1 MKKNSIISIIIILLI
16 LLTAILFVR
25 GCSQEGSQMKNYT
38 VAGTYTETATYQSGE
53 IRVSGVNIE
62 NATFTGNMTV
72 VDAVVDGDI
81 RLTNSAVQGELL
93 VKGGGTIYLDGG
105 SYQNITLEKQ
115 GVKIVLL
122 GEATVETLTTRV
134 AANIVVDNQSK
145 VKTLNV
151 DKAASRTAITTQEN
165 GTIENIQSRGVS
177 DIVLNTPA
185 KLIGFGTNAGGSTLV
200 TNAVVEKIVAESKV
214 ALTLNANVGS
224 VLLTATG
231 EGTSIILA
239 NNAVIA
245 SLATETRVEITGE
258 GSVTSATTNDV
269 LNITG
274 TITPDVIYITTKPVV
289 SDPNGGL
296 MVSTNTS
303 RPTEINAG
311 SSSSWYSES
320 SSSGSIIN
328 SKYDVPPLS
337 PVDPVNPPSPPSPP
351 SPPTPPSP
359 PINISVEA
367 IQVTPVEA
375 DVIMGNTLK
384 LNAVIFPANA
394 TNQTIIWESS
404 NNNVATV
411 TNGVVTPI
419 ANGETTITAR
429 TQDGNKTD
437 TSKITVKT
445 NIGAVTM
452 INTINAVN
460 NGISETIAYD
470 SSYALPVVVIVQ
482 GHGSEIF
489 PCSVNWTPNTVDTKK
504 VGETTYTGTLVMP
517 AGYVNLNNIQAT
529 IALTVLAQPVITASS
544 ELSSQRLYLNED
556 PAPVFVEANVTEDKT
571 LTYQWSFRTG
581 DVETPLPE
589 VTGPI
594 YDPPVS
600 TTPGTVYYS
609 CVISSENAEPVTVLA
624 GTVVTSAEPV
634 VLPESSN
641 PVAPTDEVS
650 PADPITSTD
659 LSEMPTINT
668 QPTSISQLTG
678 VALATSLAQATRTAQ
693 AALGTPKAD
702 ATTASFTVDASIS
715 DGGELS
721 YQWFESTEAVNA
733 DGKPIDGATDKTF
746 EADVS
751 GPAGTTYYYVEIT
764 NTKAG
769 CLPVTAVSVPVS
781 LTVV

>member
-25 GCSQEGSQMKNYT
+25 GCSQEGSEMKSYT
-38 VAGTYTETATYQSGE
+38 VAGTYTETTTYQNGE
-53 IRVSGVNIE
+53 IKVSGVNIE
-62 NATFTGNMTV
+62 NATFTGNLTV
-72 VDAVVDGDI
+72 VDSVVDGDI

-93 VKGGGTIYLDGG
+93 IKGGGTVYLDGG
-105 SYQNITLEKQ
+105 SYQNIILEKP

-122 GEATVETLTTRV
+122 GQATVENLTARA

-151 DKAASRTAITTQEN
+151 DKAASRTSITTQEN
-165 GTIENIQSRGVS
+165 GTIENIQSRGIS

-185 KLIGFGTNAGGSTLV
+185 KLIGFGTNASGSTLV
-200 TNAVVEKIVAESKV
+200 SNAVIEKIVAESKV
-214 ALTLNANVGS
+214 SLTLNANVGT

-231 EGTSIILA
+231 EGTNIILG
-239 NNAVIA
+239 NNAVIT

-258 GSVTSATTNDV
+258 GSITSATTNDI

-274 TITPDVIYITTKPVV
+274 TITPDVVYITTKPVV
-289 SDPNGGL
+289 TDANGGL
-296 MVSTNTS
+296 TVSTNTNRTADTNS
-303 RPTEINAG
+303 GSG
-311 SSSSWYSES
+311 SSSTWYSDS
-320 SSSGSIIN
+320 SNSGTIIN
-328 SKYDVPPLS
+328 SKYDAPPLN
-337 PVDPVNPPSPPSPP
+337 PVDPVEPP

-359 PINISVEA
+359 PINIPVEA

-384 LNAVIFPANA
+384 LNTVIFPANA

-411 TNGVVTPI
+411 TNGVVTPV
-419 ANGETTITAR
+419 ANGEATITAR

-437 TSKITVKT
+437 TCKITVKT
-445 NIGAVTM
+445 NIAAVTM
-452 INTINAVN
+452 INTINANN
-460 NGISETIAYD
+460 NGIAETIAYD
-470 SSYALPVVVIVQ
+470 SSYNLPVVVIVQ
-482 GHGSEIF
+482 GYGSEVF
-489 PCSVNWTPNTVDTKK
+489 PCSVTWTPNTVDNKK
-504 VGETTYTGTLVMP
+504 VGETLYTGTLVMP
-517 AGYVNLNNIQAT
+517 AGYVNLNNVQAT
-529 IALTVLAQPVITASS
+529 IALTVQAQPLITASS
-544 ELSSQRLYLNED
+544 ELSSQRVYLNED
-556 PAPVFVEANVTEDKT
+556 PAPIFVEASVTEAKT
-571 LTYQWSFRTG
+571 LTYQWSYRSG
-581 DVETPLPE
+581 DSEIPMPE
-589 VTGPI
+589 ITGPI

-600 TTPGTVYYS
+600 TTPGTVYYT

-624 GTVVTSAEPV
+624 GIVVTSAEPA
-634 VLPESSN
+634 VLPDTTA
-641 PVAPTDEVS
+641 PVAVDENS
-650 PADPITSTD
+650 PITPITETG
-659 LSEMPTINT
+659 LSEMPAITE
-668 QPTSISQLTG
+668 QPTSISQLSG

-702 ATTASFTVDASIS
+702 VTTASFTVDAQIT

-721 YQWFESTEAVNA
+721 YQWFESTDAVNA
-733 DGKPIDGATDKTF
+733 DGKPIDGATDKTL
-746 EADVS
+746 AVDTS

-769 CLPVTAVSVPVS
+769 CLPVTAVSLPVS

>member
-25 GCSQEGSQMKNYT
+25 GCSQEGNEMKNYA
-38 VAGTYTETATYQSGE
+38 VAGTYTETATYQNGE
-53 IRVSGVNIE
+53 IQVSGVNIE
-62 NATFTGNMTV
+62 NATFTGNLTI

-105 SYQNITLEKQ
+105 SYQNIILEKQ

-122 GEATVETLTTRV
+122 GEATVETLTSR
-134 AANIVVDNQSK
+134 AAASIVVDNQSK
-145 VKTLNV
+145 IKTLNV

-165 GTIENIQSRGVS
+165 GTIENIQSRGIS
-177 DIVLNTPA
+177 DIVLNTPT
-185 KLIGFGTNAGGSTLV
+185 KLVGFGTNAGGSTLV
-200 TNAVVEKIVAESKV
+200 TNAVVDKIVAESKV
-214 ALTLNANVGS
+214 ALTLNANVGT

-231 EGTSIILA
+231 EGTSITLG

-274 TITPDVIYITTKPVV
+274 TITPDVVYITTKPVV

-303 RPTEINAG
+303 RPAEITAG
-311 SSSSWYSES
+311 GSSSWYSES

-328 SKYDVPPLS
+328 SKYDVPPLN
-337 PVDPVNPPSPPSPP
+337 PVDPVNPP

-359 PINISVEA
+359 PINIAVEA

-384 LNAVIFPANA
+384 LNTVIFPANA

-411 TNGVVTPI
+411 TNGVVTPV

-437 TSKITVKT
+437 TCKITVKT
-445 NIGAVTM
+445 NIAAVTM

-460 NGISETIAYD
+460 NGIAETIAYD
-470 SSYALPVVVIVQ
+470 SNYNLPVVVIVQ
-482 GHGSEIF
+482 GHGSEIL

-517 AGYVNLNNIQAT
+517 SGYVNLNNVQAT

-556 PAPVFVEANVTEDKT
+556 PAPVFVEASVTEDKT
-571 LTYQWSFRTG
+571 LSYQWSSRTG
-581 DVETPLPE
+581 EVETQMPE

-594 YDPPVS
+594 YDPPAS

-624 GTVVTSAEPV
+624 GIVVTSADPAI
-634 VLPESSN
+634 LPESPE
-641 PVAPTDEVS
+641 PVDVAAETSPTVPTTAS
-650 PADPITSTD
+650 G
-659 LSEMPTINT
+659 LSEMPTINE
-668 QPTSISQLTG
+668 QPTSISQLSG

-693 AALGTPKAD
+693 AALGTPKSD
-702 ATTASFTVDASIS
+702 AATASFSVTASVS
-715 DGGELS
+715 DSGELT
-721 YQWFESTEAVNA
+721 YQWFESSDAVNA
-733 DGKPIDGATDKTF
+733 DGKPIDGATAKTF
-746 EADVS
+746 EADAS

>member
-25 GCSQEGSQMKNYT
+25 GCSQEGSEMKTYA

-53 IRVSGVNIE
+53 IQVSGVNIE
-62 NATFTGNMTV
+62 NATFTGTLTV
-72 VDAVVDGDI
+72 VDAIVDGDI
-81 RLTNSAVQGELL
+81 RLTNSAVQGDLL
-93 VKGGGTIYLDGG
+93 VKGGGTVYLDGG
-105 SYQNITLEKQ
+105 TYQNIILEKQ

-122 GEATVETLTTRV
+122 GEATVETLTARA

-145 VKTLNV
+145 IKTLNV
-151 DKAASRTAITTQEN
+151 DKTASRTSIATQEN
-165 GTIENIQSRGVS
+165 GTIENIQSRGIS
-177 DIVLNTPA
+177 DIVLNTPT
-185 KLIGFGTNAGGSTLV
+185 KLVGFGTNAGGSTLV
-200 TNAVVEKIVAESKV
+200 TNAVVDKIVAESKV
-214 ALTLNANVGS
+214 ALTLNANVGT
-224 VLLTATG
+224 VLLTTTG
-231 EGTSIILA
+231 EGTSIVLG

-274 TITPDVIYITTKPVV
+274 TIIPEVVYITTKPVV

-303 RPTEINAG
+303 RPTEITAG
-311 SSSSWYSES
+311 GSSSWYSDS
-320 SSSGSIIN
+320 SSSNTFIN
-328 SKYDVPPLS
+328 TKYDAPPLNPVT
-337 PVDPVNPPSPPSPP
+337 PVDPPSPP

-359 PINISVEA
+359 PVNISVEA

-384 LNAVIFPANA
+384 LNTVIFPVNA

-411 TNGVVTPI
+411 TNGVVTPV

-445 NIGAVTM
+445 NIAAVTM

-460 NGISETIAYD
+460 NGIAETIAYD
-470 SSYALPVVVIVQ
+470 SNYNLPVVVIVQ
-482 GHGSEIF
+482 GHGSEIL
-489 PCSVNWTPNTVDTKK
+489 PCSVTWTPNTVDTKK

-517 AGYVNLNNIQAT
+517 AGYVNLNNVQAT
-529 IALTVLAQPVITASS
+529 IALTVLAQPLITASS
-544 ELSSQRLYLNED
+544 ELSSQRVYLNED
-556 PAPVFVEANVTEDKT
+556 PAPVFVEATVTEDKS
-571 LTYQWSFRTG
+571 LSYQWSSRTG
-581 DVETPLPE
+581 DVETAMPE
-589 VTGPI
+589 VTGAI

-600 TTPGTVYYS
+600 TTPGTVYYT
-609 CVISSENAEPVTVLA
+609 CVITSENAEPVTVLA
-624 GTVVTSAEPV
+624 GIVVTSADPA
-634 VLPESSN
+634 VLPESAAPGDTTDKTSPTE
-641 PVAPTDEVS
+641 PVAPTG
-650 PADPITSTD
+650 
-659 LSEMPTINT
+659 LSEMPTIT
-668 QPTSISQLTG
+668 EQPTSISQLSG

-693 AALGTPKAD
+693 AALGMPKTD
-702 ATTASFTVDASIS
+702 ALAASFSVNASVS
-715 DGGELS
+715 DGGELT
-721 YQWFESTEAVNA
+721 YQWFASPNAVNA
-733 DGKPIDGATDKTF
+733 DGKPIDGATAKTF
-746 EADVS
+746 AVDTS
-751 GPAGTTYYYVEIT
+751 GPAATTYYYVEIT

-769 CLPVTAVSVPVS
+769 CLPVTAVSLPVS

>member
-25 GCSQEGSQMKNYT
+25 GCSQEGSEMKSYT
-38 VAGTYTETATYQSGE
+38 VAGTYTETTTYQNGE
-53 IRVSGVNIE
+53 IKVSGVNIE
-62 NATFTGNMTV
+62 NATFTGNLTV
-72 VDAVVDGDI
+72 VDSVVDGDI

-93 VKGGGTIYLDGG
+93 IKGGGTVYLDGG
-105 SYQNITLEKQ
+105 SYQNIILEKP

-122 GEATVETLTTRV
+122 GQATVENLTARA

-151 DKAASRTAITTQEN
+151 DKAASRTSITTQEN
-165 GTIENIQSRGVS
+165 GTIENIQSRGIS

-185 KLIGFGTNAGGSTLV
+185 KLIGFGTNASGSTLV
-200 TNAVVEKIVAESKV
+200 SNAVIEKIVAESKV
-214 ALTLNANVGS
+214 SLTLNANVGT

-231 EGTSIILA
+231 EGTNIILG
-239 NNAVIA
+239 NNAVIT

-258 GSVTSATTNDV
+258 GSITSATTNDI

-274 TITPDVIYITTKPVV
+274 TITPDVVYITTKPVV
-289 SDPNGGL
+289 TDANGGL
-296 MVSTNTS
+296 TVSTNTNRTADTNS
-303 RPTEINAG
+303 GSG
-311 SSSSWYSES
+311 SSSTWYSDS
-320 SSSGSIIN
+320 SNSGTIIN
-328 SKYDVPPLS
+328 SKYDAPPLN
-337 PVDPVNPPSPPSPP
+337 PVDPVEPP

-359 PINISVEA
+359 PITIPVEA

-384 LNAVIFPANA
+384 LNTVIFPANA

-411 TNGVVTPI
+411 TNGVVTPV
-419 ANGETTITAR
+419 ANGEATITAR

-437 TSKITVKT
+437 TCKITVKT
-445 NIGAVTM
+445 NIAAVTM
-452 INTINAVN
+452 INTINANN
-460 NGISETIAYD
+460 NGIAETIAYD
-470 SSYALPVVVIVQ
+470 SSYNLPVVVIVQ
-482 GHGSEIF
+482 GYGSEVF
-489 PCSVNWTPNTVDTKK
+489 PCSVTWTPNTVDNKK
-504 VGETTYTGTLVMP
+504 VGETLYTGTLVMP
-517 AGYVNLNNIQAT
+517 AGYVNLNNVQAT
-529 IALTVLAQPVITASS
+529 IALTVQAQPLITASS
-544 ELSSQRLYLNED
+544 ELSSQRVYLNED
-556 PAPVFVEANVTEDKT
+556 PAPIFVEASVTEAKT
-571 LTYQWSFRTG
+571 LTYQWSYRSG
-581 DVETPLPE
+581 DSEIPMPE
-589 VTGPI
+589 ITGPI

-600 TTPGTVYYS
+600 TTPGTVYYT

-624 GTVVTSAEPV
+624 GIVVTSAEPA
-634 VLPESSN
+634 VLPDPTA
-641 PVAPTDEVS
+641 PVAVDENS
-650 PADPITSTD
+650 PITPITETG
-659 LSEMPTINT
+659 LSEMPAITE
-668 QPTSISQLTG
+668 QPTSISQLSG

-702 ATTASFTVDASIS
+702 VTTASFTVDAQIT

-721 YQWFESTEAVNA
+721 YQWFESTDAVNA
-733 DGKPIDGATDKTF
+733 DGKPIDGATDKTL
-746 EADVS
+746 AVDTS

-769 CLPVTAVSVPVS
+769 CLPVTAVSLPVS

>member
-25 GCSQEGSQMKNYT
+25 GCSQEGSEIKNYT
-38 VAGTYTETATYQSGE
+38 VAGTYTETATYQNGE

-62 NATFTGNMTV
+62 NATFTGNLTV
-72 VDAVVDGDI
+72 TDAVADGEI

-105 SYQNITLEKQ
+105 SYQNIILEKP

-122 GEATVETLTTRV
+122 GEATVETLTARS

-151 DKAASRTAITTQEN
+151 DKAASRTTITTQEN
-165 GTIENIQSRGVS
+165 GTIENIQSRGIS

-200 TNAVVEKIVAESKV
+200 ANAVVDKIVTESKV
-214 ALTLNANVGS
+214 VLTLNANVET

-231 EGTSIILA
+231 EGTSIILG

-274 TITPDVIYITTKPVV
+274 TITPEVVYITTKPVV

-303 RPTEINAG
+303 RPAETTSG
-311 SSSSWYSES
+311 GSSSWYSES
-320 SSSGSIIN
+320 SSSGTIIN
-328 SKYDVPPLS
+328 SKYDAPPLN
-337 PVDPVNPPSPPSPP
+337 PVDPVDPPAPPSPNPPSPPSNVAV
-351 SPPTPPSP
+351 TG
-359 PINISVEA
+359 

-384 LNAVIFPANA
+384 LNTVIFPENA

-404 NNNVATV
+404 DNNVATV
-411 TNGVVTPI
+411 TNGVVTPV
-419 ANGETTITAR
+419 ANGEATITAR
-429 TQDGNKTD
+429 TQDGDKTD
-437 TSKITVKT
+437 TCKITVKT

-452 INTINAVN
+452 INTINTVN
-460 NGISETIAYD
+460 NGIAETIAYD

-489 PCSVNWTPNTVDTKK
+489 PCSVTWTPNTVDTKK
-504 VGETTYTGTLVMP
+504 VGETNYIGTLVMP
-517 AGYVNLNNIQAT
+517 AGYVNLNNVEAT

-544 ELSSQRLYLNED
+544 ELLSQRIYLNED
-556 PAPVFVEANVTEDKT
+556 PTPVFVEAIVSEDKS
-571 LTYQWSFRTG
+571 LSYQWSFRIG
-581 DVETPLPE
+581 DVETPMPE

-600 TTPGTVYYS
+600 TTPGTVYYR
-609 CVISSENAEPVTVLA
+609 CVISSENAEPVSVLA
-624 GTVVTSAEPV
+624 GIVVTSADPA
-634 VLPESSN
+634 VLPESPDLVETIDESI
-641 PVAPTDEVS
+641 PTD
-650 PADPITSTD
+650 PIAIISTG
-659 LSEMPTINT
+659 LSEMPTINE
-668 QPTSISQLTG
+668 QPISISQLSS

-702 ATTASFTVDASIS
+702 APSAAFTVDASVN
-715 DGGELS
+715 DGGELT
-721 YQWFESTEAVNA
+721 YQWFESSDAVNA
-733 DGKPIDGATDKTF
+733 DGKPIDGATAKTF
-746 EADVS
+746 EVDAS

-769 CLPVTAVSVPVS
+769 CLPVTAVSLPVS
-781 LTVV
+781 LTMV